1 MRDSVPAQLAALPG
15 KSIAELRDLWREL
28 YQAEPSPYNRGFLV
42 KRLAYRIQE
51 LTYGGLS
58 ARTVARLDALAD
70 EEEARLQGKPRRRI
84 TDRPVAGTCLVRE
97 WQGVEHH
104 VMVLVD
110 GFEYQGRTYRSLSAV
125 ARAITGTQ
133 WNGPL
138 FFGLRTG
145 GRARKRNEA
154 SR

>member
-1 MRDSVPAQLAALPG
+1 M
-15 KSIAELRDLWREL
+15 
-28 YQAEPSPYNRGFLV
+28 
-42 KRLAYRIQE
+42 
-51 LTYGGLS
+51 
-58 ARTVARLDALAD
+58 
-70 EEEARLQGKPRRRI
+70 
-84 TDRPVAGTCLVRE
+84 AGTCLVRE
-97 WQGVEHH
+97 WQGIEHH

-138 FFGLRTG
+138 FFGLRANG
-145 GRARKRNEA
+145 GPQRRKGT